1 MPDDADKFHFG
12 YSHGITSLMFDEDQH
27 GFNFFW
33 GQTVADALD
42 NVDDVIELH
51 LGDEDIG
58 KPAPPWD
65 GWKNACRAVR

>member
-1 MPDDADKFHFG
+1 
-12 YSHGITSLMFDEDQH
+12 MFDEDQH

-58 KPAPPWD
+58 NQHHHGMD
-65 GWKNACRAVR
+65 GKSMSCRALK